1 MQELFTIQDFMSLA
15 ATPVGVVL
23 IYYLGKLNNR
33 ISLLELEIKHL
44 RELIS
49 NGKIYG
55 EIEK

>member
-1 MQELFTIQDFMSLA
+1 MQELVTIQDFMSLA

>member
-1 MQELFTIQDFMSLA
+1 MQELFTLQDFMSLA

-49 NGKIYG
+49 NGKLYG
-55 EIEK
+55 EVEK